1 MSFEDSFYFFHPIA
15 DKSGIKA
22 MLIFDFDG
30 VLINSLDEVVL
41 TTYNAA
47 TGSLCTSLAQ
57 VPADLVHMFKNNRFH
72 VQPIGDAIALMN
84 WCLINWQKDL
94 QKILTP
100 EEYQTIARNSDIALT
115 DRTNLIYDTRQRFID
130 RNTKR
135 WLALHQ
141 PYQPLWNELIRRKN
155 YPFVI
160 LTNKNHDA
168 TLRLCRHFGLQ
179 INADD
184 IYSGDHGVTK
194 IENML
199 RIHER
204 FGQLQFSF
212 IDDSIKNLKE
222 LDHHFNRGKKVLSLA
237 LAAWGYIGA
246 EDAGMA
252 PESGYPAF
260 QQTDVVRLLDR
271 QKVSYLE

>member
-1 MSFEDSFYFFHPIA
+1 
-15 DKSGIKA
+15 

-41 TTYNAA
+41 TTYNV
-47 TGSLCTSLAQ
+47 TTDSLLTSMAE
-57 VPADLVHMFKNNRFH
+57 VPADLVQMFKNNRFH

-84 WCLINWQKDL
+84 WCFINWQKDS
-94 QKILTP
+94 QKNLTP
-100 EEYQTIARNSDIALT
+100 EEYQKIVQNSDIALT

-168 TLRLCRHFGLQ
+168 TLRLCRHFGLP

-199 RIHER
+199 RIQER
-204 FGQLQFSF
+204 YGKKSYSF
-212 IDDSIKNLKE
+212 IDDSVKNLKE
-222 LDHHFNRGKKVLSLA
+222 LDLYFNKEKKVLTLLLA
-237 LAAWGYIGA
+237 TWGYTGA
-246 EDAGMA
+246 QDEKIAQ
-252 PESGYPAF
+252 ESGYPALR
-260 QQTDVVRLLDR
+260 QTDIWCHILN
-271 QKVSYLE
+271 SE

>member
-1 MSFEDSFYFFHPIA
+1 
-15 DKSGIKA
+15 

-41 TTYNAA
+41 TTYNA
-47 TGSLCTSLAQ
+47 TTDSLFTSLAQ
-57 VPADLVHMFKNNRFH
+57 VPVDLLQVFKNNRFH

-84 WCLINWQKDL
+84 WCLANRQGDL
-94 QKILTP
+94 NKILTRQ
-100 EEYQTIARNSDIALT
+100 EYRAIADGPDIVLT

-130 RNTKR
+130 RDTKR

-141 PYQPLWNELIRRKN
+141 PYQPIWDEIIRRKKCL
-155 YPFVI
+155 FVI

-184 IYSGDHGVTK
+184 IYSGDYGVTK

-199 RIHER
+199 RIQEC
-204 FGQLQFSF
+204 FTKQQFFF
-212 IDDSIKNLKE
+212 IDDSVKNLKE

-237 LAAWGYIGA
+237 LAAWGCIGA
-246 EDAGMA
+246 EDARMA
-252 PESGYPAF
+252 PESGYSAL

-271 QKVSYLE
+271 GEFH

>member
-1 MSFEDSFYFFHPIA
+1 
-15 DKSGIKA
+15 

-47 TGSLCTSLAQ
+47 AGSLCTSLAE
-57 VPADLVHMFKNNRFH
+57 VPVDLLQMFKNNRFH
-72 VQPIGDAIALMN
+72 VQPIGDAIALMT
-84 WCLINWQKDL
+84 WCLANRQRDWN
-94 QKILTP
+94 KILTP
-100 EEYQTIARNSDIALT
+100 EEYGTIAEGTNIPLS

-130 RNTKR
+130 RDTNR
-135 WLALHQ
+135 WLTLHQ
-141 PYQPLWNELIRRKN
+141 AYQPLWNELIRRKN

-184 IYSGDHGVTK
+184 IYSGDHGATK

-199 RIHER
+199 RIQER
-204 FGQLQFSF
+204 CGKKSHSF
-212 IDDSIKNLKE
+212 IDDSVKNLKE
-222 LDHHFNRGKKVLSLA
+222 LDLYFNKEKKVLTLLLA
-237 LAAWGYIGA
+237 TWGYLGA
-246 EDAGMA
+246 QDKRIAR
-252 PESGYPAF
+252 ESGYQAL
-260 QQTDVVRLLDR
+260 QQTDVRRLILSLR
-271 QKVSYLE
+271 

>member
-1 MSFEDSFYFFHPIA
+1 
-15 DKSGIKA
+15 

-57 VPADLVHMFKNNRFH
+57 VPADLVLMFKNNRFH

-84 WCLINWQKDL
+84 WCLANRQGDL
-94 QKILTP
+94 NKILTP
-100 EEYQTIARNSDIALT
+100 EEYGTIADGTDIPLP

-130 RNTKR
+130 RNTKL

-141 PYQPLWNELIRRKN
+141 PYQPLWNELIRRKD
-155 YPFVI
+155 YLYVI

-168 TLRLCRHFGLQ
+168 ALRLCRHFGLQ
-179 INADD
+179 INGDD

-199 RIHER
+199 RIQAR
-204 FGQLQFSF
+204 CGKKSYSF
-212 IDDSIKNLKE
+212 IDDSVKNLKE
-222 LDHHFNRGKKVLSLA
+222 LDLYFNKEKKVLTLL
-237 LAAWGYIGA
+237 LAAWGYTGA
-246 EDAGMA
+246 QDEKIAQ
-252 PESGYPAF
+252 ESGYPAL
-260 QQTDVVRLLDR
+260 QQTEAWCHIFN
-271 QKVSYLE
+271 SE

>member
-1 MSFEDSFYFFHPIA
+1 
-15 DKSGIKA
+15 
-22 MLIFDFDG
+22 
-30 VLINSLDEVVL
+30 
-41 TTYNAA
+41 
-47 TGSLCTSLAQ
+47 
-57 VPADLVHMFKNNRFH
+57 
-72 VQPIGDAIALMN
+72 MN
-84 WCLINWQKDL
+84 WCLANRQGDL
-94 QKILTP
+94 NKILTP
-100 EEYQTIARNSDIALT
+100 EEYRTIAKGTNIPLT

-141 PYQPLWNELIRRKN
+141 PCQPLWNALIRRKN

-199 RIHER
+199 RIQER
-204 FGQLQFSF
+204 CGKKSYSF
-212 IDDSIKNLKE
+212 IDDSVKNLKA
-222 LDHHFNRGKKVLSLA
+222 LDFYFNKEKKVLTLLLA
-237 LAAWGYIGA
+237 TWGYTGA
-246 EDAGMA
+246 QDEKIAQ
-252 PESGYPAF
+252 ESGYPAL
-260 QQTDVVRLLDR
+260 QQTDVVLLVDR
-271 QKVSYLE
+271 GEFH

>member
-1 MSFEDSFYFFHPIA
+1 
-15 DKSGIKA
+15 

-30 VLINSLDEVVL
+30 VLINSVDEVVL

-57 VPADLVHMFKNNRFH
+57 VPVDLLQMFKNNRFH

-84 WCLINWQKDL
+84 WCLINRQKDS
-94 QKILTP
+94 QKILTQK
-100 EEYQTIARNSDIALT
+100 EYQTIVQNSDMALS
-115 DRTNLIYDTRQRFID
+115 DRTNLIYDTRKRFID
-130 RNTKR
+130 KDIER
-135 WLALHQ
+135 WFALHQ
-141 PYQPLWNELIRRKN
+141 TYQPLWNELIGRKN

-199 RIHER
+199 RIQER

-212 IDDSIKNLKE
+212 IDDSVKNLKE
-222 LDHHFNRGKKVLSLA
+222 LDLYFNAKNKTLTLLLA
-237 LAAWGYIGA
+237 TWGYTGA
-246 EDAGMA
+246 QDERIARK
-252 PESGYPAF
+252 SGYPAF

-271 QKVSYLE
+271 